1 MQAAFNETLLRWEIP
16 LVGEVDISNVPELKQ
31 TFGDCLSQ
39 RAADLYFDATELDFI
54 DSTGLGALVSAANRA
69 GAHNTHVSVRGL
81 KPHIKRIF
89 VLMKLDTILRLE
101 D

>member
-1 MQAAFNETLLRWEIP
+1 MQAAFNQTLSRWEIP
-16 LVGEVDISNVPELKQ
+16 LAGEVDIANVPQLKQ
-31 TFGDCLSQ
+31 AFNDCLSQ
-39 RAADLYFDATELDFI
+39 RPADLFFDAADLDFI

-69 GAHNTHVSVRGL
+69 AAHSTNVTVRGL

-89 VLMKLDTILRLE
+89 VLMKLDTILQLE